1 MDFPGSDK
9 KTVQPQQEGS
19 FDQAKLF
26 LWVKGLETKVNNLT
40 REVDSI
46 KNDFIRKT
54 NDLKKEFKTLSSDL
68 LEFKQDHE
76 KTVEKADLI
85 VKELKQTAGQ
95 EEVQTLKKY
104 LELWNPMN
112 FVTQRDLER
121 TLNTKLEIKQK
132 QVKEEKQS
140 KEKHGPFR

>member
-1 MDFPGSDK
+1 MADK
-9 KTVQPQQEGS
+9 NPPQSVQEGS

-54 NDLKKEFKTLSSDL
+54 NDLKSEFKTLNSDL
-68 LEFKQDHE
+68 LEFKHKHE
-76 KTVEKADLI
+76 KTVEKMDLI

-112 FVTQRDLER
+112 FVSQRDLER
-121 TLNTKLEIKQK
+121 TLDSKLELKKK
-132 QVKEEKQS
+132 QVKQEKQS

>member
-1 MDFPGSDK
+1 MADK
-9 KTVQPQQEGS
+9 NPPPQQEGS

-26 LWVKGLETKVNNLT
+26 LWVKALETKVNNLT

-54 NDLKKEFKTLSSDL
+54 NDLKTEFKTLNSDV
-68 LEFKQDHE
+68 LEFKHKHE
-76 KTVEKADLI
+76 KTIEKVDLI

-104 LELWNPMN
+104 LELWNPMT

-121 TLNTKLEIKQK
+121 TLNSKLQLKQK
-132 QVKEEKQS
+132 QSKEEKQS

>member
-1 MDFPGSDK
+1 MADK
-9 KTVQPQQEGS
+9 NSTPKAQEGS

-26 LWVKGLETKVNNLT
+26 LWVKGLETKVNNIT
-40 REVDSI
+40 REIDSI

-54 NDLKKEFKTLSSDL
+54 NELKKEFKTLNVDL
-68 LEFKQDHE
+68 LEFKRDHE
-76 KTVEKADLI
+76 KTVEKVDLI

-121 TLNTKLEIKQK
+121 TLNSKLQIKQK

-140 KEKHGPFR
+140 EEKHGPFR